1 MTAWQVIEQLYD
13 SEINAGLQSDWDG
26 GITVWIGGPADTPGN
41 GCLSSRTFTRS
52 EFADVALWLDGEA
65 RHLFPGSEYAQTQR
79 FTEDLS
85 SSEVVRANSQSQP
98 GPRHRSVFAQRE

>member
-1 MTAWQVIEQLYD
+1 VIERLYD

-26 GITVWIGGPADTPGN
+26 GITVWVGGPADTTGN
-41 GCLSSRTFTRS
+41 ACLSSRTFARS

-65 RHLFPGSEYAQTQR
+65 RHLFPDSEYARTQR
-79 FTEDLS
+79 FTEDLN
-85 SSEVVRANSQSQP
+85 SSEVVRANSEHKS